1 VRSVQSHTRDA
12 RGSKPFREPC
22 GPRLAGRWIADLT
35 SVVGSALA
43 HVAILSIA
51 IVPGFMNAFLACGL
65 LLDRRPS
72 RRRIEAYPGIS
83 IIIAAYNEED
93 SIAFTIESI
102 ARQNYRGQLDVIVVD
117 DGSTDN
123 TLRESQRLSYPWLRV
138 IDLQH
143 NGGESKAL
151 NAALALVRHPLTI
164 TLDAD
169 SLLHRWRSPISSGGS

>member
-1 VRSVQSHTRDA
+1 
-12 RGSKPFREPC
+12 
-22 GPRLAGRWIADLT
+22 
-35 SVVGSALA
+35 
-43 HVAILSIA
+43 
-51 IVPGFMNAFLACGL
+51 MNAFLACGL